1 MRSLSEIDTISKRA
15 SKAKGFSWGV
25 AEEIGKCIKQLELF
39 GLPGIKNLNQ
49 YLKIYD
55 QNKFQKI
62 KLISKLN
69 ISENKFH
76 CPISSG
82 IGFLDQIKSL
92 EKLKSLEFN
101 KIAYPILFLSFASRA
116 SEVLGKKILVKLD
129 EKEFILN
136 FNQSIFGNYSKN
148 EIWENANSVS
158 INFLDNN
165 NSFSE
170 DEWKEMTKFANETFV
185 EESDELK
192 EKSAGAGLTDNDS
205 RR

>member
-15 SKAKGFSWGV
+15 LRAKGFSWGV

-62 KLISKLN
+62 KLISKSN

-76 CPISSG
+76 CPINLG

-148 EIWENANSVS
+148 EIWENANSVL

-170 DEWKEMTKFANETFV
+170 EEWKEITKFANETFV

-192 EKSAGAGLTDNDS
+192 EKSAGAGLTDND
-205 RR
+205 

>member
-62 KLISKLN
+62 KLISKSN

-82 IGFLDQIKSL
+82 ISFLDQIKSL

-116 SEVLGKKILVKLD
+116 SEVLGKKILLKLD

-136 FNQSIFGNYSKN
+136 FNQSIIGNYSKN

-170 DEWKEMTKFANETFV
+170 EEWKEMTKFANETFV

-192 EKSAGAGLTDNDS
+192 EKSAGAGLTDND
-205 RR
+205 

>member
-25 AEEIGKCIKQLELF
+25 AEEIGKCVKQLELF

-192 EKSAGAGLTDNDS
+192 EKSAGAGLTDND
-205 RR
+205 

>member
-1 MRSLSEIDTISKRA
+1 MRSLSEIDTIAKRA
-15 SKAKGFSWGV
+15 LRAKGFSWGSS
-25 AEEIGKCIKQLELF
+25 EEIGKSIKLLELF

-62 KLISKLN
+62 KLISKSN

-76 CPISSG
+76 CPISLG

-116 SEVLGKKILVKLD
+116 SEVLGKKILLKLD

-148 EIWENANSVS
+148 EIWENANSVL

-165 NSFSE
+165 NSFSD

-192 EKSAGAGLTDNDS
+192 EKSAGAGLTDND
-205 RR
+205 

>member
-15 SKAKGFSWGV
+15 SRAKGFSWGV

-55 QNKFQKI
+55 QNKFQQI
-62 KLISKLN
+62 KLISKSN
-69 ISENKFH
+69 ISENKLY

-148 EIWENANSVS
+148 EIWENANSVL

-192 EKSAGAGLTDNDS
+192 EKSAGAGLTDND
-205 RR
+205 

>member
-62 KLISKLN
+62 KLISKSN

-76 CPISSG
+76 CPISLG

-148 EIWENANSVS
+148 EIWENANSVL

-170 DEWKEMTKFANETFV
+170 EEWKEMTKFANETFV

-192 EKSAGAGLTDNDS
+192 EKSAGAGLTDND
-205 RR
+205 

>member
-25 AEEIGKCIKQLELF
+25 AEEIGKCVKQLELF

-62 KLISKLN
+62 KLISKSN

-76 CPISSG
+76 CPISLG

-192 EKSAGAGLTDNDS
+192 EKSAGAGLTDND
-205 RR
+205 

>member
-15 SKAKGFSWGV
+15 LRAKGFSWGV

-62 KLISKLN
+62 KLISKSN

-76 CPISSG
+76 CPISLG

-116 SEVLGKKILVKLD
+116 SEVLGKKILLKLD

-136 FNQSIFGNYSKN
+136 FNQSIIGNYSKN

-158 INFLDNN
+158 INFLDNY

-192 EKSAGAGLTDNDS
+192 EKSAGAGLTDND
-205 RR
+205 

>member
-25 AEEIGKCIKQLELF
+25 AEEIGKCVKQLELF

-62 KLISKLN
+62 KLISKSN

-76 CPISSG
+76 CPISLG

-158 INFLDNN
+158 INFLDNY

-192 EKSAGAGLTDNDS
+192 EKSAGAGLTDND
-205 RR
+205 

>member
-15 SKAKGFSWGV
+15 SRAKGFSWGV
-25 AEEIGKCIKQLELF
+25 SEEIGKCIKQLELF

-62 KLISKLN
+62 KLISKSN

-76 CPISSG
+76 CPISLG

-148 EIWENANSVS
+148 EIWENANSVL

-192 EKSAGAGLTDNDS
+192 EKSAGAGLTDND
-205 RR
+205 

>member
-15 SKAKGFSWGV
+15 LRAKGFSWGIS
-25 AEEIGKCIKQLELF
+25 EEIGKSVKQLELF
-39 GLPGIKNLNQ
+39 GLPGLKNLNQ
-49 YLKIYD
+49 QLKIYD
-55 QNKFQKI
+55 QNKFKQV
-62 KLISKLN
+62 KLVSKTN

-92 EKLKSLEFN
+92 EKLNSVEFN
-101 KIAYPILFLSFASRA
+101 KIAYPILFLSFVSRA
-116 SEVLGKKILVKLD
+116 SEVLGKKILIKMD

-148 EIWENANSVS
+148 EIWENANIIL
-158 INFLDNN
+158 INILDNK

-170 DEWKEMTKFANETFV
+170 EEWKEMSEFANETFV
-185 EESDELK
+185 DESDELK
-192 EKSAGAGLTDNDS
+192 EKSAGAGLTDND
-205 RR
+205 

>member
-25 AEEIGKCIKQLELF
+25 AEEIGKCVKQLELF
-39 GLPGIKNLNQ
+39 GLPGIKNLYQ

-82 IGFLDQIKSL
+82 IGFLDQIMSL

-158 INFLDNN
+158 INFLDNY

-192 EKSAGAGLTDNDS
+192 EKSAGAGLTDND
-205 RR
+205 

>member
-15 SKAKGFSWGV
+15 LRAKGFSWGTS
-25 AEEIGKCIKQLELF
+25 EEIGKSIKQLELF
-39 GLPGIKNLNQ
+39 GLPGLKNLNQ

-55 QNKFQKI
+55 QNKFQQI
-62 KLISKLN
+62 KLISKTN
-69 ISENKFH
+69 ISKNKFH

-92 EKLKSLEFN
+92 EKLNLVEFN
-101 KIAYPILFLSFASRA
+101 KIAYPILFLSFVSRA
-116 SEVLGKKILVKLD
+116 SEVLGKKILIKMD

-148 EIWENANSVS
+148 EIWENADTIL

-170 DEWKEMTKFANETFV
+170 EEWQEMTKFANETFV
-185 EESDELK
+185 DESDELK
-192 EKSAGAGLTDNDS
+192 EKSAGAGLTDND
-205 RR
+205 

>member
-15 SKAKGFSWGV
+15 LRAKGFSWGV
-25 AEEIGKCIKQLELF
+25 SEEIGKSIKQLELF
-39 GLPGIKNLNQ
+39 GLPGLKNLNQ

-55 QNKFQKI
+55 QNKFQQI
-62 KLISKLN
+62 KLVSKTN

-82 IGFLDQIKSL
+82 ISFLDQIKSL
-92 EKLKSLEFN
+92 EKLYAVEFN
-101 KIAYPILFLSFASRA
+101 KIAYPILFLAFVSRA
-116 SEVLGKKILVKLD
+116 SEVLGKKILIKMD

-148 EIWENANSVS
+148 EIWENANTVL
-158 INFLDNN
+158 INFLDNS

-170 DEWKEMTKFANETFV
+170 EEWKEMNKFANDTFV
-185 EESDELK
+185 DESDELK
-192 EKSAGAGLTDNDS
+192 EKSAGAGLTDND
-205 RR
+205 

>member
-15 SKAKGFSWGV
+15 LRAKGFSWGTS
-25 AEEIGKCIKQLELF
+25 EEIGKSIKQLELF
-39 GLPGIKNLNQ
+39 GLPGLKNLNQ

-55 QNKFQKI
+55 QNKFQQI
-62 KLISKLN
+62 KLITKSN
-69 ISENKFH
+69 ISENKFY

-92 EKLKSLEFN
+92 EKLNSVKFN

-116 SEVLGKKILVKLD
+116 SEVLGKKILLKLD

-136 FNQSIFGNYSKN
+136 FNQSIIGNYSKN

-170 DEWKEMTKFANETFV
+170 EEWKEITKFANETFV

-192 EKSAGAGLTDNDS
+192 EKSAGAGLTDND
-205 RR
+205 

>member
-62 KLISKLN
+62 KLISKSN

-76 CPISSG
+76 CPISLG

-92 EKLKSLEFN
+92 EILKSLEFN

-148 EIWENANSVS
+148 EIWENANSVL

-170 DEWKEMTKFANETFV
+170 EEWKEITKFANETFV

-192 EKSAGAGLTDNDS
+192 EKSAGAGLTDND
-205 RR
+205 